1 MLDELFTIKTN
12 LEKFC
17 LPVIKSQSLS
27 CPRYGSGRFRSSFAL
42 LEIKYK
48 MLQNHS
54 EFETELAVIEVLIPE
69 PSLVSQSDPPGI
81 CGQDSF
87 FFLYYTSV
95 SSFINCICNDAHVI
109 LI

>member
-1 MLDELFTIKTN
+1 MLK
-12 LEKFC
+12 
-17 LPVIKSQSLS
+17 
-27 CPRYGSGRFRSSFAL
+27 
-42 LEIKYK
+42 
-48 MLQNHS
+48 NHT

-109 LI
+109 VI